1 MKKLSVFLLAIFGMC
16 IWFSFA
22 APSVLTPSYS
32 INWDTVNIYWTD
44 NSKWWYMAVNVKD
57 PKTNNRLHFGE
68 VKISDQAYSYPKQ
81 RNWNQ
86 EIQLVPDDWDIVTFT
101 AKDSS
106 NGTVTIDTNTA
117 STTNDWQKD
126 ESATRTV
133 IPAVPKTGPSASLI
147 GIILATLAI
156 FGGYIYIKKRA
167 DI

>member
-1 MKKLSVFLLAIFGMC
+1 
-16 IWFSFA
+16 
-22 APSVLTPSYS
+22 
-32 INWDTVNIYWTD
+32 
-44 NSKWWYMAVNVKD
+44 MAVNVKD

-101 AKDSS
+101 AKDA
-106 NGTVTIDTNTA
+106 NGTVTVDTNTT
-117 STTNDWQKD
+117 SSDTDNWEKD

-133 IPAVPKTGPSASLI
+133 IPAVPKTWPSASLI